1 MVITFPTILTLWG
14 AHVKSEFGM
23 ARGRDEEVGDLGDGD
38 GSLGDLL
45 LHAAGVSDDQA
56 GVLEQG
62 EEVAVAERPC
72 VSPDLVS
79 HVVVGRVGH

>member
-1 MVITFPTILTLWG
+1 MNSG
-14 AHVKSEFGM
+14 FGV

-38 GSLGDLL
+38 GSLGGLL

-56 GVLEQG
+56 GLLEQG
-62 EEVAVAERPC
+62 EEVPVAERPC